1 MMKILVTRRLPEKA
15 FELLKPHCEIDYYDR
30 EIAIPRRELLKRVAG
45 KDGLLCLLTEKVD
58 PELLSR
64 APGLKAVSTV
74 SVGFD
79 HVDLGACSERGIVV
93 THTPG
98 VLTETTADF
107 AWALLLS
114 CARRVVEGDRFLRAG
129 RYKAWGLTMLLGS
142 DVHGKTLGIVGFGR
156 IGQAVAR
163 RAKGFGMNI
172 LYYDHHR
179 LDGGAER
186 ESGVSY
192 APLPDLLRRS
202 DFVTLHASLDMSGE
216 HLIGEEEL
224 SLMKPGSFLIN
235 TARGSLVDEKALV
248 RALKSGR
255 LGGAGLDVYEK
266 EPRLAPGLSKLPNAV
281 LAPHIASASVET
293 RTKMAVLAAEGL
305 LDVLVY
311 RRRPAHVA
319 GITGT
324 PCNKVSP

>member
-1 MMKILVTRRLPEKA
+1 MTPKILITRRLPEKA

-30 EIAIPRRELLKRVAG
+30 ETTIPRRELLKRVAG
-45 KDGLLCLLTEKVD
+45 KEGLLCLLTEQVD

-107 AWALLLS
+107 AWALLPS

-156 IGQAVAR
+156 IGRAVAR

-172 LYYDHHR
+172 LYYDHRR
-179 LDGGAER
+179 LDAVVER
-186 ESGVSY
+186 ESGASF
-192 APLPDLLRRS
+192 ASFPDLLRRS
-202 DFVTLHASLDMSGE
+202 DFVTLHAALEAGGA
-216 HLIGEEEL
+216 HLIGEKEL
-224 SLMKPGSFLIN
+224 SIMKPGSFLIN
-235 TARGSLVDEKALV
+235 TARGPLVDEKALV
-248 RALKSGR
+248 RALQSGR

-311 RRRPAHVA
+311 HRRPAHVA
-319 GITGT
+319 NPQPPAPIL
-324 PCNKVSP
+324 S

>member
-1 MMKILVTRRLPEKA
+1 MTPKILITRRLPEKA

-30 EIAIPRRELLKRVAG
+30 ETAIPRRELLKRVAG
-45 KDGLLCLLTEKVD
+45 KEGLLCLLTEKVD

-156 IGQAVAR
+156 IGRAVAR

-172 LYYDHHR
+172 LYYDHRR
-179 LDGGAER
+179 LDAVAER
-186 ESGVSY
+186 ESGASF
-192 APLPDLLRRS
+192 ASFPDLLRRS
-202 DFVTLHASLDMSGE
+202 DFVTLHAALEAGGA
-216 HLIGEEEL
+216 HLIGEKEL
-224 SLMKPGSFLIN
+224 SIMKPGSFLIN
-235 TARGSLVDEKALV
+235 TARGPLVDEKALV
-248 RALKSGR
+248 RALQSGR

-293 RTKMAVLAAEGL
+293 RTKMAALAAEGL

-311 RRRPAHVA
+311 HRRPAHVA
-319 GITGT
+319 NPQPPAPI
-324 PCNKVSP
+324 PS